1 MLYCIIGPSGCG
13 KSTVVNELI
22 KRGHKAPDS
31 YTTRPKRYHN
41 EGGHTYITEDE
52 YEALEDKVAY
62 TVFNGYHY
70 CVTKS
75 MLNNCDLYIVDPAG
89 VETLKE
95 NGYDNFKV
103 IGLDLEPSDCA
114 ARMLSRG
121 DYGPDIISRLDND
134 WYIFR
139 NFNQICDLV
148 IDATLDVPEIVM
160 QIEEYMSKNS

>member
-31 YTTRPKRYHN
+31 YTTRPPRFHN
-41 EGGHTYITEDE
+41 EGGHTYISEEE

-62 TVFNGYHY
+62 TTYNGYRY
-70 CVTKS
+70 CVTKQ
-75 MLNNCDLYIVDPAG
+75 MLNDCDLYIVDPAG
-89 VETLKE
+89 IETLKN

-114 ARMLSRG
+114 SRMLARG
-121 DYGPDIISRLDND
+121 DFGPNILGRLEHD
-134 WYIFR
+134 WYMFR
-139 NFNQICDLV
+139 NFEQLCDFL
-148 IDATLDVPEIVM
+148 IDATQDTAQIVA
-160 QIEEYMSKNS
+160 QIEEYMMQNS